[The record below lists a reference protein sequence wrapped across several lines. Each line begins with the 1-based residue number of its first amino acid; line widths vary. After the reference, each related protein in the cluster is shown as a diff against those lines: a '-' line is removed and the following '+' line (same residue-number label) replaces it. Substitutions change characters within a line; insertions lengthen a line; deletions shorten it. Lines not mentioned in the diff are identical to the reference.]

1 MTPKMAEKQKRGR
14 GRPRVHKEDSTK
26 IVSFRVPLEVAAVI
40 ENAIATIKLAGQQ
53 TNSPSPVIL
62 LDALKA
68 RLKQLSNRM
77 PDQTNRA
84 VARIDKVMNHY
95 EYLED
100 R

>member
-1 MTPKMAEKQKRGR
+1 MAEKPKRGR

-40 ENAIATIKLAGQQ
+40 GNAIATIKVAGQQ
-53 TNSPSPVIL
+53 THSPSPVII

-68 RLKQLSNRM
+68 RLKQLNNRL
-77 PDQTNRA
+77 PDQASRA
-84 VARIDKVMNHY
+84 VARIDKAMQHY